1 MSYLDLDRLAAIN
14 VKAFRATEPY
24 PWANPAGLLTDDA
37 FKTLRRT
44 LPDPALFTKFFGVQR
59 SHGQQPH
66 DRLTLDYRE
75 DLPIAREWHEFVAE
89 LLGPEYSRFIRQTFD
104 RRLFRLNFHWHYT
117 PNGCSVSPHC
127 DARRK
132 LGSHIF
138 YFNTEEDWDASW
150 GGETLIL
157 NDHGRLKR
165 ESAPKFEDFDEV
177 IPSRTLG
184 NRSLLFARGKSS
196 WHGVREIHCPPE
208 KYRKVFIVVINDWL
222 ASVVRRATGAL
233 TGKRAEAY
241 Y

>member
-1 MSYLDLDRLAAIN
+1 MSYLDFDRLAAFDA
-14 VKAFRATEPY
+14 KAFRATPPY
-24 PWANPAGLLTDDA
+24 PWANPAGLLTEEG
-37 FKTLRRT
+37 FRTLRQA
-44 LPDPALFTKFFGVQR
+44 LPGVSVFTQSFGVQR

-66 DRLTLDYRE
+66 DRLTLDYKN
-75 DLPIAREWHEFVAE
+75 DLPIARPWHDFIAE
-89 LLGPEYSRFIRQTFD
+89 LRGPEYTHFIQQTFD
-104 RRLFRLNFHWHYT
+104 RHLFRLNFHWHYT

-138 YFNTEEDWDASW
+138 YFNTGEDWDASW

-157 NDHGRLKR
+157 DDHGRLKR

-177 IPSRTLG
+177 MPSNAMG
-184 NRSLLFARGKSS
+184 NRSLLFARRQRS
-196 WHGVREIHCPPE
+196 WHGVREIHCPPG